1 MPQTENNVK
10 NIENDNSL
18 IIITRNPLKIWLQ
31 RVRDHQKYQTQPMQ
45 SVTNPEN
52 PLETRRRYHGPYNE
66 GHKDTKS
73 EPFPVWASRGV
84 PAHVKTCQF
93 EQRIPALERQ
103 VYIHRKIKIKHLHTY
118 IYIDK
123 YVYTHIH
130 MHKYTSKS
138 HTNRNSNR
146 NAHWGPQ
153 EVNTSGVSA
162 PYFYPCTCA
171 GAIGATED
179 SYPLYTRCCTN

>member
-10 NIENDNSL
+10 NIENDDSL
-18 IIITRNPLKIWLQ
+18 IIITRYPLKIWLQ
-31 RVRDHQKYQTQPMQ
+31 KVRDHQKYQTQPMQ

-84 PAHVKTCQF
+84 PAHVKTIASLNKESQH
-93 EQRIPALERQ
+93 QKDKYT
-103 VYIHRKIKIKHLHTY
+103 YIEKSKSNICTH

-130 MHKYTSKS
+130 MHKYTSKI
-138 HTNRNSNR
+138 T
-146 NAHWGPQ
+146 
-153 EVNTSGVSA
+153 
-162 PYFYPCTCA
+162 YK
-171 GAIGATED
+171 
-179 SYPLYTRCCTN
+179 